1 MDSSAFFFGAV
12 ETSTAATGHDLRPP
26 FREGHPAGVNHQHRG
41 PRRDPSETQHLAGK
55 RYGSGIRP
63 LGPPSARVA
72 SRCAHRRA
80 PVAHDGGSRNDS
92 CSRRRLRVRPPPRA
106 PRETGSGVGSWKPS
120 VDTRQVRSAGRAAQP
135 GTSARR
141 SGTGRKGARTACRRP
156 RAGAATGACT
166 AAGAAAAAVSF
177 SEARARRSGTAGR
190 AHTSL
195 AGQEQ
200 RHRCRDRARS
210 RARRSG
216 RGLGSVRRQH
226 LELRRNGAARHTPAA
241 RETAG
246 DCHERT
252 RRSEDGEVI

>member
-1 MDSSAFFFGAV
+1 MWHNRGCLKGGDRAGAGGRILAPTV
-12 ETSTAATGHDLRPP
+12 R
-26 FREGHPAGVNHQHRG
+26 PAGPG
-41 PRRDPSETQHLAGK
+41 
-55 RYGSGIRP
+55 
-63 LGPPSARVA
+63 
-72 SRCAHRRA
+72 
-80 PVAHDGGSRNDS
+80 
-92 CSRRRLRVRPPPRA
+92 
-106 PRETGSGVGSWKPS
+106 WKPS
-120 VDTRQVRSAGRAAQP
+120 HLAPAFNISLFRSFPGARRAHHERWEVGGIAEPLVDGQVRSAGRAAQP

-141 SGTGRKGARTACRRP
+141 FGTGRTGARTACRRP
-156 RAGAATGACT
+156 RAGAATSACT

-177 SEARARRSGTAGR
+177 SEALARRSGTAGR

-226 LELRRNGAARHTPAA
+226 LEPRRDRAARHTSAA

-252 RRSEDGEVI
+252 RRSDDGEVI

>member
-1 MDSSAFFFGAV
+1 MGPGSALLGRHPLEWLLVARTGEHRWLMMAGLVTTAVLVAASAFV
-12 ETSTAATGHDLRPP
+12 LH
-26 FREGHPAGVNHQHRG
+26 
-41 PRRDPSETQHLAGK
+41 
-55 RYGSGIRP
+55 
-63 LGPPSARVA
+63 
-72 SRCAHRRA
+72 
-80 PVAHDGGSRNDS
+80 
-92 CSRRRLRVRPPPRA
+92 RA

-226 LELRRNGAARHTPAA
+226 LELRRNGAARHTAAA

-252 RRSEDGEVI
+252 RRSDDGEVI

>member
-1 MDSSAFFFGAV
+1 MGPGSALLGRHPLEWLLVAR
-12 ETSTAATGHDLRPP
+12 TG
-26 FREGHPAGVNHQHRG
+26 EHRWLMMAG
-41 PRRDPSETQHLAGK
+41 PRH
-55 RYGSGIRP
+55 
-63 LGPPSARVA
+63 
-72 SRCAHRRA
+72 
-80 PVAHDGGSRNDS
+80 DS
-92 CSRRRLRVRPPPRA
+92 CSRRRLRSPSTARTTRD
-106 PRETGSGVGSWKPS
+106 GKSGGWWNPL
-120 VDTRQVRSAGRAAQP
+120 VDTRQVRSPGRAAQP

-226 LELRRNGAARHTPAA
+226 LELRRNGAARHTAAA

-252 RRSEDGEVI
+252 RRSDDGEVI